1 MEVVMNKLVIVASLL
16 AATASSHAF
25 AATHYRFCLG
35 GGRAGLYY
43 SAVFPA
49 DQATKTADTANAF
62 NAFVKGKYGTII
74 HSECHSDGSQADAAS
89 SKKIMEDSDQ
99 QSKFPSKLIETGWNG
114 K

>member
-16 AATASSHAF
+16 AATASSQAL
-25 AATHYRFCLG
+25 AATHYRFCFG

-43 SAVFPA
+43 SAVFPS
-49 DQATKTADTANAF
+49 DQGTKTADTAIAF
-62 NAFVKGKYGTII
+62 NAFVKGKYGTVI
-74 HSECHSDGSQADAAS
+74 HSECHSDGTQADAAS